1 MLVNYRHTPELPE
14 KLKRYFWDV
23 DPGELSFEENSRF
36 IAERIL
42 NLGNPE
48 DVKWLLSRI
57 DIQYIRTLVK
67 NSRNLNNKTR
77 NFWQTMLR

>member
-1 MLVNYRHTPELPE
+1 MLDKNRHTPELPE

-48 DVKWLLSRI
+48 DVKWLFSRI

>member
-1 MLVNYRHTPELPE
+1 MLAENRHASELPE
-14 KLKRYFWDV
+14 ELRRYFWDV
-23 DPGELSFEENSRF
+23 DPGELSIEKNIRF

-42 NLGNPE
+42 NLGNQE
-48 DVKWLLSRI
+48 DVKWLFSRI
-57 DIQYIRTLVK
+57 DIQYIKALVK

>member
-1 MLVNYRHTPELPE
+1 MLSENRYAPELPE

-23 DPGELSFEENSRF
+23 DPNELSFEEHSRF

-42 NLGNPE
+42 NFGNLE
-48 DVKWLLSRI
+48 DVNWLFSHI
-57 DIQYIRTLVK
+57 DTQFIKTLVK
-67 NSRNLNNKTR
+67 NSRTLNNKTR

>member
-1 MLVNYRHTPELPE
+1 MLANNRHTSELPE
-14 KLKRYFWDV
+14 ELRRYFWDV
-23 DPGELSFEENSRF
+23 DPNELSFKENSRF

-42 NLGNPE
+42 NFGNLD
-48 DVKWLLSRI
+48 DVKWLFARI
-57 DIQYIRTLVK
+57 DIQDISTLLI

>member
-1 MLVNYRHTPELPE
+1 MLYGNRHTPELPE

-23 DPGELSFEENSRF
+23 DLKELSFEENSRF

-48 DVKWLLSRI
+48 DVKWLFSRI
-57 DIQYIRTLVK
+57 DIQYIRTLIK